1 MTDEAGGGATAS
13 DNGEIVDNAEHE
25 QLLEQLAAVFQQIDP
40 VPEHVMAAAETAAE
54 VVAAWRQLDGV
65 GAGGYASLLGV
76 VTDTALA
83 QAAGVRAGG
92 GPRLVTF
99 GGTGS
104 EEGRRRVVEV
114 EVGVEPAGTLRLV
127 GLVVPTGSGELE
139 VRSPD
144 DAFRVPIDEL
154 GRFRAA
160 GVPAGPLSLV
170 LHYPGKQPIPTDW
183 ITV

>member
-1 MTDEAGGGATAS
+1 MTDVPANGVDVTDTEDDPLLDELAS
-13 DNGEIVDNAEHE
+13 LFERV
-25 QLLEQLAAVFQQIDP
+25 DP
-40 VPEHVMAAAETAAE
+40 VPAHVVAAADAAIE
-54 VVAAWRQLDGV
+54 VVAAWRDLDSV
-65 GAGGYASLLGV
+65 DYGGLLDI

-83 QAAGVRAGG
+83 PEPAGVRAEG

-99 GGTGS
+99 GADAG
-104 EEGRRRVVEV
+104 ERCVEV

-127 GLVVPTGSGELE
+127 GLVVPTGPGELE
-139 VRSPD
+139 VRSPGG
-144 DAFRVPIDEL
+144 AFRVPVDEL

-170 LHYPGKQPIPTDW
+170 LHYPGQQAIPTDW